1 MKWTTATALFLA
13 IAAGGVGVTAVLNR
27 KPMDPDEI
35 LAEIRRESEG
45 PAFDRDAAVERLAR
59 ALEDPR
65 VREDLELEARLRK
78 TRAEIYRDLSL
89 FSEARADL
97 EILQSTAAEPDRDL
111 ELEII
116 NLMSLDDQRESALS
130 RVRTL
135 TPAGSDFGEGWA
147 LRAQLEVES
156 ADVGLQGAISEAG
169 SSLASS
175 DTKRIHKVISELAA
189 RAPEDPKRGALLTEL
204 SRAFYGGSEATS
216 SAILGLLTPA
226 RLNFQRARGD
236 FANALNFLIRPEVV
250 VSLGRLLE
258 QAGQIELAV
267 KLHRAA
273 RNLPEIARDPDV
285 VAAFLE
291 QLLATNRVSEG
302 VRVLK
307 SWDYKLGGSLEFY
320 RSAGEV
326 FFRAEEY
333 SAMAQAS
340 KGLRDY
346 GGDLGSDWVRF
357 YRVVPSIANATRVK
371 KRNSSMSFAATMPA
385 QIAALKKFA
394 REDDSP
400 EPFFGARSIAWFW
413 LADAYAYLGDD
424 LNEGFMLRE
433 ALKKMPNRS
442 SDDWVRL
449 AQLLK
454 REKKIN
460 WRQIEDAYSHAL
472 NLDPTRTA
480 ELAPDWYEAGNELL
494 KGRGETIDDLI
505 GQLQRGGFSALNPA
519 SIGPSVMT
527 QIAGHELAIGELYG
541 AIRAAESAREK
552 YRNLVPPLD
561 IIIRAKLANTST
573 RAPKDAIIERIEA
586 AGIDDQVES
595 FMSQLDG
602 GRLDGEEL
610 VRAIRAAPLR
620 FGKAAVARYYLTL
633 DDPAR
638 AGEALV
644 GLADATAPPELKL
657 LRARLL
663 VDGTQYKKALRE
675 LTGLE
680 QDPRLRSEAL
690 LLKLDALIGAERLDE
705 LDPVAAQMRSHPT
718 PETEEE
724 AASILESQLMA
735 VDRLAS
741 SGRLDLAL
749 KNIDVLDTGPETRT
763 PAFYRRRVLIDA
775 FTLDTQGRSTAQES
789 ILRAE
794 PYLRDGTPEM
804 TAIVLAVAEREWTQL
819 PDLVDRLLESD
830 FKPNRKQ
837 EAALSLL
844 GERLQSGTR
853 AATEGLERSPRDPDW
868 GFLSTVAASLVDAR
882 ITLPEWFGPDAS
894 RDAGKLLR
902 GRVGGSPKDP
912 RDAIVLYLMSSRVEW
927 SPWVIPRITEIAA
940 DTGSTLWT
948 QWLYGRVLEATGKRV
963 ESAANAAR
971 LTEAHP
977 RFGPGHDIAVRL
989 AERRHPAEPLHPQ
1002 VARARRIRLQ
1012 SLGEEL
1018 IANPI
1023 EIRLARAGELARKG
1037 KNVDAILELA
1047 PVVNSGGI
1055 AATEGRLTL
1064 GLLMIRAEQYS
1075 GAVEQLEAA
1084 LLNDPGIFK
1093 EVVIDSLLFALR
1105 ETIAIARG
1113 RDGTSAPQR
1122 GQLKEAKA
1130 LAILEDL
1137 MGQYPLDPMVA
1148 LTHLELQPTLSS
1160 SERGI
1165 RGGKVLDRLYLDSGR
1180 KPLDQ
1185 LRRGCTRRWIEFLAP
1200 IAPDVA
1206 ESVLERDLVLEPG
1219 NLDLW
1224 QLSGEIAELQND
1236 RENSKEF
1243 YQTLMAIDP
1252 RPETAFALA
1261 EIMIEEGAEPR
1272 ESKRILAQ
1280 ASRAQAGG
1288 SARAIYLQT
1297 VADLRDR
1304 LLDYP
1309 VDRAPQ
1315 LVTIVPRLR
1324 ELWKSRERIRKE
1336 VDALDLGLL
1345 YADALFRRLSAIEL
1359 EAEKAQA
1366 ARERDTAEAAIETET
1381 DKQDALKRASSYNDR
1396 LADLQTLLSELQEV
1410 AELHPSAYYEEDLI
1424 TAMQGIMKAIAARD
1438 RGVALRSN

>member
-27 KPMDPDEI
+27 KPMDPDEV
-35 LAEIRRESEG
+35 LEELRRESEG
-45 PAFDRDAAVERLAR
+45 PAFDRDSAVERLAK

-65 VREDLELEARLRK
+65 VLKDVELEARLRR
-78 TRAEIYRDLSL
+78 TRAEIYRDLNL
-89 FSEARADL
+89 YPEARADL
-97 EILQSTAAEPDRDL
+97 EILQSNASEPNRDL

-116 NLMSLDDQRESALS
+116 KLMALDGQREAALS

-135 TPAGSDFGEGWA
+135 TRPGSDFGEGWA
-147 LRAQLEVES
+147 LKAQLEVES
-156 ADVGLQGAISEAG
+156 AKAGLAAAINEAG

-175 DTKRIHKVISELAA
+175 DSKRIRGVITELAA
-189 RAPEDPKRGALLTEL
+189 RAPEDPKRGALLTDL
-204 SRAFYGGSEATS
+204 SRAFYGGGEATS

-226 RLNFQRARGD
+226 RLSFKRARLD
-236 FANALNFLIRPEVV
+236 LSNALNFLVRPEIVMT
-250 VSLGRLLE
+250 LGELLE
-258 QAGQIELAV
+258 EAGQIELAV

-285 VAAFLE
+285 MAAFLE
-291 QLLATNRVSEG
+291 QLLSTNRVTEG
-302 VRVLK
+302 VRVLR
-307 SWDYKLGGSLEFY
+307 SWDYKLGGTLEFY

-333 SAMAQAS
+333 SAMKQAS

-346 GGDLGSDWVRF
+346 GGDLGRDWVRF
-357 YRVVPSIANATRVK
+357 YGVVPYIASAVNAKQPGKNVNFVT
-371 KRNSSMSFAATMPA
+371 AMPG
-385 QIAALKKFA
+385 QIATLKQFA
-394 REDDSP
+394 QEDESP

-413 LADAYAYLGDD
+413 LADAHAYLGDD
-424 LNEGFMLRE
+424 AGELRMLRS
-433 ALKKMPNRS
+433 ALEKLPERS

-454 REKKIN
+454 REKKIS
-460 WRQIEDAYSHAL
+460 WREIEDAYSHAL

-480 ELAPDWYEAGNELL
+480 ELAPDWYEAGNALL
-494 KGRGETIDDLI
+494 RNRGETIEDLI

-519 SIGPSVMT
+519 ALGPSVMT
-527 QIAGHELAIGELYG
+527 QIASHELAIDELYG

-552 YRNLVPPLD
+552 FRNLVPPLD
-561 IIIRAKLANTST
+561 IIIRAKLANTRT

-586 AGIDDQVES
+586 AGIDEQVES
-595 FMSQLDG
+595 FMSQLPD
-602 GRLDGEEL
+602 GRLDGREL
-610 VRAIRAAPLR
+610 VRAMIAAPLR

-633 DDPAR
+633 EDPAR

-644 GLADATAPPELKL
+644 DLADATAPPELKL
-657 LRARLL
+657 LRAKLL
-663 VDGTQYKKALRE
+663 VEGGKFTKALRE
-675 LTGLE
+675 LSGLE
-680 QDPRLRSEAL
+680 KDPLLRSDAL
-690 LLKLDALIGAERLDE
+690 LLKLDALIGAGRLEE
-705 LDPVAAQMRSHPT
+705 LDPVAAQMRSHPA
-718 PETEEE
+718 PETKQE
-724 AASILESQLMA
+724 AADILESQLVA

-741 SGRLDLAL
+741 SGRVDLAL
-749 KNIDVLDTGPETRT
+749 KNIDVLDTGPATRT

-775 FTLDTQGRSTAQES
+775 FTLELRGRATAQES

-819 PDLVDRLLESD
+819 PDLVDKLLESD
-830 FKPNRKQ
+830 FRPNAKQ
-837 EAALSLL
+837 TAALSLL

-853 AATEGLERSPRDPDW
+853 AADEGLERSPRDADW
-868 GFLSTVAASLVDAR
+868 GFLSTVAASLVDGR
-882 ITLPEWFGPDAS
+882 IKLPEWFGPDAS

-902 GRVGGSPKDP
+902 GRVGATPKDP
-912 RDAIVLYLMSSRVEW
+912 RDAIVLYLMSSRKEW
-927 SPWVIPRITEIAA
+927 SPWVIPRITEIAS

-963 ESAANAAR
+963 ANLKNASQ

-989 AERRHPAEPLHPQ
+989 AERDHPAEPLHPQ

-1037 KNVDAILELA
+1037 KNVEAILELA

-1084 LLNDPGIFK
+1084 LSSDPGIFK

-1105 ETIAIARG
+1105 ETISIAR
-1113 RDGTSAPQR
+1113 DGGGNAAPQR
-1122 GQLKEAKA
+1122 GQLDETMA
-1130 LAILEDL
+1130 LEILEDL
-1137 MGQYPLDPMVA
+1137 MRQYPLDPMVA
-1148 LTHLELQPTLSS
+1148 LTHLELQPTLTSA
-1160 SERGI
+1160 ERGI
-1165 RGGKVLDRLYLDSGR
+1165 RGGKVLERLYQDSGR

-1206 ESVLERDLVLEPG
+1206 ESVLKRDLVLEPG

-1236 RENSKEF
+1236 RVNSKVF
-1243 YQTLMAIDP
+1243 YETLMAIDP

-1261 EIMIEEGAEPR
+1261 EIMIEEGANPQA
-1272 ESKRILAQ
+1272 SKKILAR

-1309 VDRAPQ
+1309 GKYTPK

-1324 ELWKSRERIRKE
+1324 ELWKSRERVRKE
-1336 VDALDLGLL
+1336 VDPLDLGLL

-1359 EAEKAQA
+1359 EAQKAKN
-1366 ARERDTAEAAIETET
+1366 ARSKKTADAAIQT
-1381 DKQDALKRASSYNDR
+1381 DADKNEAIQRASSYNETLKDM
-1396 LADLQTLLSELQEV
+1396 QTLLSELHVV
-1410 AELHPSAYYEEDLI
+1410 AEVHGAAYYEQDI
-1424 TAMQGIMKAIAARD
+1424 IKAMQGIMKAITERK
-1438 RGVALRSN
+1438 RGAALRAN

>member
-27 KPMDPDEI
+27 KPMDPDEV

-45 PAFDRDAAVERLAR
+45 PAFDRDSAVERLAR
-59 ALEDPR
+59 ALEDPS
-65 VREDLELEARLRK
+65 VLSDLELETRLRQ

-89 FSEARADL
+89 FAEARADL
-97 EILQSTAAEPDRDL
+97 EILQSSASEPDSEM

-116 NLMSLDDQRESALS
+116 KLMSLDGQREAALS

-135 TPAGSDFGEGWA
+135 TSTGSDFGEGWA
-147 LRAQLEVES
+147 MRAQLEVES
-156 ADVGLQGAISEAG
+156 AEAALDAAIDEAD
-169 SSLASS
+169 SNLASS
-175 DTKRIHKVISELAA
+175 DSERIHGVIAELASRTA
-189 RAPEDPKRGALLTEL
+189 DDPKRGALLTQL

-216 SAILGLLTPA
+216 STILSQLTPA
-226 RLNFQRARGD
+226 RLSFKLARQN
-236 FANALNFLIRPEVV
+236 FANALNFLARPDVV
-250 VSLGRLLE
+250 VSLGQLLE
-258 QAGQIELAV
+258 RAGQVELSV

-273 RNLPEIARDPDV
+273 RNLPEVARDPDV

-291 QLLATNRVSEG
+291 QLLATNRISEG
-302 VRVLK
+302 VRVLS
-307 SWDYKLGGSLEFY
+307 SWDYKLGGTLEFY

-326 FFRAEEY
+326 FYRAEEY
-333 SAMAQAS
+333 SAMRKAS
-340 KGLRDY
+340 DGLRDY
-346 GGDLGSDWVRF
+346 GGDLGRDWWRF
-357 YRVVPSIANATRVK
+357 YSAVPYIAQATRAKNHNVNRDFSPAMPDQISRLK
-371 KRNSSMSFAATMPA
+371 AFA
-385 QIAALKKFA
+385 K
-394 REDDSP
+394 EDDSP
-400 EPFFGARSIAWFW
+400 EPFFGARSLAWFW
-413 LADAYAYLGDD
+413 LADAHAYLGDD
-424 LNEGFMLRE
+424 VGEKFMLKE
-433 ALKKMPNRS
+433 ALAKMPSRS

-454 REKKIN
+454 KEKKVV
-460 WRQIEDAYSHAL
+460 WRQIEDAYSRAL

-480 ELAPDWYEAGNELL
+480 ELEPDWYEAGNELL
-494 KGRGETIDDLI
+494 KARGETVDDLI

-561 IIIRAKLANTST
+561 IIIRAKLANTQT

-595 FMSQLDG
+595 FMSQLPD
-602 GRLDGEEL
+602 GRLDGAEL

-620 FGKAAVARYYLTL
+620 FGKTAVARYHLSL
-633 DDPAR
+633 DDPGR
-638 AGEALV
+638 AADALV
-644 GLADATAPPELKL
+644 DLADAAAPPELKL

-663 VDGTQYKKALRE
+663 VESTEYTKALGE
-675 LTGLE
+675 LSGLE
-680 QDPRLRSEAL
+680 KDPRLRSEAL
-690 LLKLDALIGAERLDE
+690 LLKLDALIGAEQLDR

-718 PETEEE
+718 PETKAE
-724 AASILESQLMA
+724 AASILNAQLVA

-749 KNIDVLDTGPETRT
+749 KNIDVLDTGAETRT

-775 FTLDTQGRSTAQES
+775 FTLDTRGRATAQES

-804 TAIVLAVAEREWTQL
+804 TAIVLAVAEREWTLL
-819 PDLVDRLLESD
+819 PDLVDRLLESE
-830 FKPNRKQ
+830 FRPNRYQK
-837 EAALSLL
+837 AALSLL

-853 AATEGLERSPRDPDW
+853 AAGDGLERSPRDPDW
-868 GFLSTVAASLVDAR
+868 AFLSTIAASLVDAR
-882 ITLPEWFGPDAS
+882 IRLPEWFGPDAS
-894 RDAGKLLR
+894 RDAQKLLR
-902 GRVGGSPKDP
+902 GRVDGSPKDP
-912 RDAIVLYLMSSRVEW
+912 RDAIVLYLMSSRMEW
-927 SPWVIPRITEIAA
+927 SPWVIPRISEIA
-940 DTGSTLWT
+940 DETGSSLWT
-948 QWLYGRVLEATGKRV
+948 EWLYGRVLEATGKRV
-963 ESAANAAR
+963 ASVASANK
-971 LTEAHP
+971 LTEGHP
-977 RFGPGHDIAVRL
+977 RFGPGHDLAVRL
-989 AERRHPAEPLHPQ
+989 AERRHPTEPLHPQ

-1018 IANPI
+1018 IADPI

-1037 KNVDAILELA
+1037 KNVEAILELA

-1064 GLLMIRAEQYS
+1064 GLLMLKAGQYS

-1084 LLNDPGIFK
+1084 LLSDPGVFK
-1093 EVVIDSLLFALR
+1093 EVVIDSLLFAIR

-1113 RDGTSAPQR
+1113 RDGTGAPQR
-1122 GQLKEAKA
+1122 NQLGEPRA
-1130 LAILEDL
+1130 LAILEGL
-1137 MGQYPLDPMVA
+1137 MRQYPLDPMVA
-1148 LTHLELQPTLSS
+1148 LTHLELLPSLSPG
-1160 SERGI
+1160 ERGI
-1165 RGGKVLDRLYLDSGR
+1165 KGGKVLDRLYQDSGR

-1206 ESVLERDLVLEPG
+1206 EAVLERDLVLEPG

-1224 QLSGEIAELQND
+1224 QLSGEIAEIQND
-1236 RENSKEF
+1236 RKNSKGF
-1243 YQTLMAIDP
+1243 YETLMAIDS

-1272 ESKRILAQ
+1272 EAKKILAR

-1304 LLDYP
+1304 LLDFP
-1309 VDRAPQ
+1309 AKRTPK

-1324 ELWKSRERIRKE
+1324 ELWKSRERVRKE
-1336 VDALDLGLL
+1336 VDPLDLGLL

-1359 EAEKAQA
+1359 EAEKAKA
-1366 ARERDTAEAAIETET
+1366 AREKETAEAAIET
-1381 DKQDALKRASSYNDR
+1381 DADREDAAKRVTSYKSR
-1396 LADLQTLLSELQEV
+1396 LADLQTLLVELKDV
-1410 AELHPSAYYEEDLI
+1410 ADLDTSAYYEQDLVK
-1424 TAMQGIMKAIAARD
+1424 AMQGILKSIEARD
-1438 RGVALRSN
+1438 PSASLRSN